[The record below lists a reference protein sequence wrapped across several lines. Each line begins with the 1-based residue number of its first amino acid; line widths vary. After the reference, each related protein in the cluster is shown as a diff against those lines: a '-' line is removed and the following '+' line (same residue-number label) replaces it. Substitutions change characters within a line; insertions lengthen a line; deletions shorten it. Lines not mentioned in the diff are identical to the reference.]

1 MALRISESLRSEVR
15 QAWLQPLSRNKV
27 AAKLGI
33 SPASVSGIIDDW
45 KRSIGVTLA
54 EQLRDLAMAI
64 DRHGISIT
72 QCAEGCR
79 IAILLN
85 NMGIDEDKLEAF
97 LVETY
102 NRCVGIGIS
111 PEDVGSHIQD
121 LVSFA
126 VDSQNLGIRID
137 KSGGEEGDY
146 GGEDGNDNDDKN
158 NGDDDDDNVH
168 STFRPIPSILQIA
181 KYLERKK
188 EENKKLDLK
197 NKQLKND
204 IELLEAK
211 KSMIMQQTEEE
222 LKKHHMTA
230 EKLDR
235 YMEMKTELL
244 ASGHSEND
252 FALVLGGIKLVKENG
267 NDFLEIASLFSE
279 YKKLKLTVGHL
290 QTQYSFLEGKI
301 ARLEETAR
309 ISEEAIESKSQLQW
323 HMVELEKM
331 GFNLKRLRRLYNIVK
346 EISEANGFS
355 DADGYAVKVFLGQV
369 EQYYDDLI
377 GFEKKVSE
385 LREELQNLNILRL
398 AQLNIISAQPYVGSA
413 LIRLLNRGLQEDQI
427 VKLANLLEMHP
438 DMIQL
443 FLQNRNANEVQ
454 QKKDDIKSAPSSPF
468 SSFLLSPSFSYSI
481 SSPSHSPS
489 PSASQQHHPQSPQT
503 STGLTVQKSSSTP
516 LTEASS
522 TAEADST
529 KNHQQTL

>member
-45 KRSIGVTLA
+45 KRSIGVTRA
-54 EQLRDLAMAI
+54 EQLRDLATAI
-64 DRHGISIT
+64 DRHGISVT

-79 IAILLN
+79 SGILLN

-111 PEDVGSHIQD
+111 PEDVGSHIRD

-146 GGEDGNDNDDKN
+146 GGEDGNDNDGKN
-158 NGDDDDDNVH
+158 NGDDDNVH

-181 KYLERKK
+181 NYLERKK

-197 NKQLKND
+197 NKQLRND
-204 IELLEAK
+204 IEILEAK
-211 KSMIMQQTEEE
+211 KSTVMQQTEGE
-222 LKKHHMTA
+222 LKRHHITA
-230 EKLDR
+230 EKLDW
-235 YMEMKTELL
+235 YMEMKTELI

-252 FALVLGGIKLVKENG
+252 FAPILGGIKLVKENG
-267 NDFLEIASLFSE
+267 NDYLEISSLFSE
-279 YKKLKLTVGHL
+279 YKKLKTTVGHL
-290 QTQYSFLEGKI
+290 QAKYSFLEGKI
-301 ARLEETAR
+301 AQLEETAK

-323 HMVELEKM
+323 HMLRLEKM
-331 GFNLKRLRRLYNIVK
+331 GFDLKRLRRLYNIVK
-346 EISEANGFS
+346 EINEANGFS

-377 GFEKKVSE
+377 GFD
-385 LREELQNLNILRL
+385 I
-398 AQLNIISAQPYVGSA
+398 
-413 LIRLLNRGLQEDQI
+413 
-427 VKLANLLEMHP
+427 
-438 DMIQL
+438 IQL
-443 FLQNRNANEVQ
+443 FSQNSNANEGQ
-454 QKKDDIKSAPSSPF
+454 QKRDDIKSAPSSPP
-468 SSFLLSPSFSYSI
+468 SSFLLSPSHSYSI
-481 SSPSHSPS
+481 SYPSHSPS
-489 PSASQQHHPQSPQT
+489 PSPSQQQHSQPPQT
-503 STGLTVQKSSSTP
+503 STGSSTG
-516 LTEASS
+516 
-522 TAEADST
+522 EADST
-529 KNHQQTL
+529 RNHQ